1 MALGDRLSGRGERG
15 GRREWKSGA
24 FEVWNLYGAWQ
35 NSETHAASLE
45 VSRYGPRNDY
55 ATAVLSPTLSCVTL
69 MHTCG
74 EPSE

>member
-1 MALGDRLSGRGERG
+1 M
-15 GRREWKSGA
+15 
-24 FEVWNLYGAWQ
+24 
-35 NSETHAASLE
+35 
-45 VSRYGPRNDY
+45 GPRNDY